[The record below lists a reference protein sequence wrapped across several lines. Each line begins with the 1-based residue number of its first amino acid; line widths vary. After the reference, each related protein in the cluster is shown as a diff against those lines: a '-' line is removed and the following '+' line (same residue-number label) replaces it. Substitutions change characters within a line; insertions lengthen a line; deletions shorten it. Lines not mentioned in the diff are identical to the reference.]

1 MKKVKVLIKDKHLL
15 ELQEDALKGD
25 LIDLTE
31 VMEVDESFLND
42 LIEKGKDKVYEA
54 KLKQVQDQYANQ
66 IESLKK
72 DQTLALVSKEQEIE
86 KKYLAKIQDLENES
100 KILKATKASELEMIK
115 SEKDA
120 KLEKVQLENQAKYQK
135 LEQEFNYLKD
145 QMNVQ
150 LQNKQY
156 EVENVYKDKIA
167 SLEQKIHD
175 YEKDQEILKLEF
187 ENEKEKALSSQKEEL
202 NQQIKEKE
210 DMINQLQRAKATLN
224 VKQTGEDLE
233 SWCNNEVLGYMQNG
247 LFNCTWIKDN
257 KVIKDEDEM
266 KGSKADYIFNIYASE
281 EHKDDELLAS
291 ICMDMKDENPDSV
304 NKKSNA
310 DYYKQL
316 DKNRM
321 KKNCKYALLVSN
333 LEMDKPNVLPIFK
346 VREYN
351 DMYVVRP
358 AYLMVFLNILASL
371 TTRFA
376 SLLLSQEVEM
386 LELKEKEA
394 LIEEFNAIKNTYLD
408 KPLDTLAKDIEEIR
422 KSSKSIRD
430 ASQKIDEQCDKI
442 NLKYIKIIEDK
453 ISRFELSLGKIQ
465 KKL

>member
-135 LEQEFNYLKD
+135 LEQEFNHLKE

-167 SLEQKIHD
+167 SLEQKIQN

-187 ENEKEKALSSQKEEL
+187 ENEKEKALSFQKEEL

-233 SWCNNEVLGYMQNG
+233 SWCNNEVFGYMQNG

-257 KVIKDEDEM
+257 KVIKDEDEI